1 MMRELDD
8 FNTRLDTE
16 FALLPTAIEQRR
28 SEIDHEYHGRQQRFV
43 DAFMPAIAK
52 LREIWDPRSDA
63 LLSRFKDIVHIEED
77 DDFTK
82 VTFSFD
88 SSLAQVT
95 LRFSF
100 RHDSDVRNMI
110 LDYDLEILP
119 ILMKFDSNSTLELP
133 LAAFD
138 EQAAT
143 TWLEDR
149 LVSFVHSFVELNKNQ
164 HYLNEQMVEDPVA
177 RVRLPKMVARETL
190 DCEGRTYYFISAQTR
205 DEFKKRQTNKKRLAA
220 GVEKKHALRQERMRE
235 RNELGGEG

>member
-1 MMRELDD
+1 MRELDN

-16 FALLPTAIEQRR
+16 FALLPAAIEQKRCD
-28 SEIDHEYHGRQQRFV
+28 IDREYHGRQQRFV

-52 LREIWDPRSDA
+52 LRQIWEPRSDA
-63 LLSRFKDIVHIEED
+63 LLSRFKDIIHVEED

-100 RHDSDVRNMI
+100 RHDPEVRNMI

-143 TWLEDR
+143 AWLEDR

-164 HYLNEQMVEDPVA
+164 HYLNDQMVEDPVA
-177 RVRLPKMVARETL
+177 RVRLPKVVARETL
-190 DCEGRTYYFISAQTR
+190 DCDGRTYYFISAQTR
-205 DEFKKRQTNKKRLAA
+205 DEFEKRQRRKKQLAA
-220 GVEKKHALRQERMRE
+220 SVEKHHALRRE
-235 RNELGGEG
+235 RLGEGNDLGGEA